1 MKLNL
6 FSSLFVLRTVD
17 AVWLLSLNVEH
28 LDLNASDLLILLY
41 SIRTPKTSVKGV
53 VQNRQKSSQSRVP
66 NRAPVS
72 GV

>member
-1 MKLNL
+1 MVA
-6 FSSLFVLRTVD
+6 F
-17 AVWLLSLNVEH
+17 LNVEH
-28 LDLNASDLLILLY
+28 LELNASDLLIFLY
-41 SIRTPKTSVKGV
+41 SIRTPKTAVKGV